1 MYLGRK
7 SLAVNTRQ
15 ERYQL
20 GCLLT
25 WSLLVTQTQG
35 KKIVL
40 QVKSC
45 SSPNESEFVA
55 LPVFPAYP
63 CYLTG
68 VRLWHVHWSN
78 ASFLPSVWHF
88 LSLSPILTQRNCKR
102 NIFSLPGSNTQ
113 GSWHIWGLFWE
124 TTGEKK
130 PWGIISKM
138 AICERKACFFN
149 LHFPVIFDL
158 PIYIYLFEFK
168 KEGVLP
174 ILKN

>member
-1 MYLGRK
+1 M
-7 SLAVNTRQ
+7 NTRQ

-63 CYLTG
+63 YYLTG

-78 ASFLPSVWHF
+78 ANFLPSIWHF

-102 NIFSLPGSNTQ
+102 NVFSLPGSNTQ
-113 GSWHIWGLFWE
+113 GNCLTHMRAVLRNNWGKETLRNHIKNGNLWKKSMLFQFAFSNDLW
-124 TTGEKK
+124 
-130 PWGIISKM
+130 PS
-138 AICERKACFFN
+138 N
-149 LHFPVIFDL
+149 LHLSFWV
-158 PIYIYLFEFK
+158 
-168 KEGVLP
+168 
-174 ILKN
+174 

>member
-1 MYLGRK
+1 M
-7 SLAVNTRQ
+7 NTRQ

-63 CYLTG
+63 YYLTG
-68 VRLWHVHWSN
+68 VKTLACTLVECQFSTFHLAFSISLTNFNSKKLQKKCFFSSWEQHSRK
-78 ASFLPSVWHF
+78 
-88 LSLSPILTQRNCKR
+88 LSDTYEGCFEKQLGKR
-102 NIFSLPGSNTQ
+102 NPEESYQ
-113 GSWHIWGLFWE
+113 
-124 TTGEKK
+124 
-130 PWGIISKM
+130 KM

-149 LHFPVIFDL
+149 LHFPMIFDL